1 MEAGNIVDIGK
12 GASRR
17 RMLSG

>member
-17 RMLSG
+17 RMISG